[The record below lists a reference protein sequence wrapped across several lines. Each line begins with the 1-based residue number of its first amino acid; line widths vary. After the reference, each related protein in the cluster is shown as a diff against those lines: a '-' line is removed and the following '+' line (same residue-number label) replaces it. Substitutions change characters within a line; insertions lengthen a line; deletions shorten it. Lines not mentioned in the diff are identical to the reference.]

1 MRHVLATATT
11 VLIAGRVFSL
21 SAFAADLP
29 PRPMNP
35 PAPDSLVPQSAFFV
49 GVGGGWDA
57 ANFGNQKVFGQG
69 TSFTPPTGGAI
80 TPQIGSAA
88 GSTGLDLDT
97 QTALAPAVQ
106 AGYFQHFS
114 GTPWMWG
121 GKFFYS
127 YLNLGSARNGLLI
140 PQSGGFTQDGAFTPF
155 VGNYLVQSYRQTLN
169 QQISFVPFLGRS
181 FERSYLYLGAGPTVA
196 QTKTSI
202 ENITGFEAIAPF
214 PTSPTGIGQGS
225 NYSTSQWQW
234 GGIAMVGAT
243 YFLDRTW
250 FLDANYSYAMTGTK
264 SSNWGGPW
272 SDMTLTGGATRTGTN
287 KGISS
292 GSVNT
297 QAITV
302 SINAAF

>member
-1 MRHVLATATT
+1 MRHALAAVAT
-11 VLIAGRVFSL
+11 VLIAGRVVTL
-21 SAFAADLP
+21 SAFAADLA
-29 PRPMNP
+29 PRPVNS

-49 GVGGGWDA
+49 GLGGGLDS
-57 ANFGNQKVFGQG
+57 ANFGNQNVFGKG
-69 TSFTPPTGGAI
+69 TSFTPPTGGHV
-80 TPQIGSAA
+80 TPQIGSAQ

-97 QTALAPAVQ
+97 HTALAPTIQ
-106 AGYFQHFS
+106 AGYFQHFF

-121 GKFFYS
+121 GKLSYS
-127 YLNLGSARNGLLI
+127 YLDIGSAKNGLLI

-169 QQISFVPFLGRS
+169 QQVSFVPFLGRS
-181 FERSYLYLGAGPTVA
+181 FDRSYLYLGAGPTVA

-202 ENITGFEAIAPF
+202 ESITGFEAVAPF
-214 PTSPTGIGQGS
+214 PTSPTGIGQGA
-225 NYSTSQWQW
+225 NYSTSQWLW
-234 GGIAMVGAT
+234 GGVAMVGAT

-250 FLDANYSYAMTGTK
+250 FLDANYSYAMTATK

-272 SDMTLTGGATRTGTN
+272 SDTTLTGAPRVGTN

>member
-1 MRHVLATATT
+1 MRHVLAAATT
-11 VLIAGRVFSL
+11 VLIAGCVFTL
-21 SAFAADLP
+21 AAFAADLP

-69 TSFTPPTGGAI
+69 TSFTPPTGGHT

-127 YLNLGSARNGLLI
+127 YLGIGSARNSLH
-140 PQSGGFTQDGAFTPF
+140 ST
-155 VGNYLVQSYRQTLN
+155 VGRIYA
-169 QQISFVPFLGRS
+169 GRS
-181 FERSYLYLGAGPTVA
+181 V
-196 QTKTSI
+196 
-202 ENITGFEAIAPF
+202 
-214 PTSPTGIGQGS
+214 
-225 NYSTSQWQW
+225 YSVCRKLSCPVLST
-234 GGIAMVGAT
+234 
-243 YFLDRTW
+243 D
-250 FLDANYSYAMTGTK
+250 D
-264 SSNWGGPW
+264 
-272 SDMTLTGGATRTGTN
+272 
-287 KGISS
+287 
-292 GSVNT
+292 
-297 QAITV
+297 
-302 SINAAF
+302 

>member
-1 MRHVLATATT
+1 
-11 VLIAGRVFSL
+11 
-21 SAFAADLP
+21 
-29 PRPMNP
+29 
-35 PAPDSLVPQSAFFV
+35 
-49 GVGGGWDA
+49 
-57 ANFGNQKVFGQG
+57 
-69 TSFTPPTGGAI
+69 
-80 TPQIGSAA
+80 
-88 GSTGLDLDT
+88 LDT
-97 QTALAPAVQ
+97 QTALAPTVQ

-121 GKFFYS
+121 GKVSYS
-127 YLNLGSARNGLLI
+127 YLDIGSARNGLLI
-140 PQSGGFTQDGAFTPF
+140 PQSGGFTQDGQFTPF

-202 ENITGFEAIAPF
+202 ESITGFEAVAPF

-225 NYSTSQWQW
+225 NYSTSQWLW

-243 YFLDRTW
+243 YFFDRTW

-272 SDMTLTGGATRTGTN
+272 SDTTLTGVPRVGTN
-287 KGISS
+287 RGISS

>member
-1 MRHVLATATT
+1 MRHVFAAATT
-11 VLIAGRVFSL
+11 VLIAGSVFTL

-29 PRPMNP
+29 TGPMNP
-35 PAPDSLVPQSAFFV
+35 PAPDSLVPQSAFFA
-49 GVGGGWDA
+49 GVGGGWDSV
-57 ANFGNQKVFGQG
+57 NFGNQNVYGKG
-69 TSFTPPTGGAI
+69 TSFTPPTGGHI

-97 QTALAPAVQ
+97 QTALAPTVQ

-121 GKFFYS
+121 GKFSYS
-127 YLNLGSARNGLLI
+127 YLGIGSARSGLLI
-140 PQSGGFTQDGAFTPF
+140 PQSGGFTQDGQFTPF
-155 VGNYLVQSYRQTLN
+155 VGNYLVQSYRQTIV

-181 FERSYLYLGAGPTVA
+181 FERSYLYLGAGPTAA

-202 ENITGFEAIAPF
+202 ESITGFEAVVPF

-225 NYSTSQWQW
+225 NYSTSQWLW

-243 YFLDRTW
+243 YFFDRTW
-250 FLDANYSYAMTGTK
+250 FLDVNYSYAMTGTK

-272 SDMTLTGGATRTGTN
+272 SDMTLTGATRTGTN
-287 KGISS
+287 MGISS
-292 GSVNT
+292 GSVST
-297 QAITV
+297 QATTV

>member
-1 MRHVLATATT
+1 MRHALAAVAT
-11 VLIAGRVFSL
+11 VLIAGRVVTL
-21 SAFAADLP
+21 SAFAADLA
-29 PRPMNP
+29 PRPVNS

-49 GVGGGWDA
+49 GLGGGLDS
-57 ANFGNQKVFGQG
+57 ANLGNQNVFGKG
-69 TSFTPPTGGAI
+69 TSFTPPTGGHV
-80 TPQIGSAA
+80 TPQIGSAQ

-97 QTALAPAVQ
+97 HTALAPTVQ
-106 AGYFQHFS
+106 AGYFQHFF

-121 GKFFYS
+121 GKLSYS
-127 YLNLGSARNGLLI
+127 YLDIGSAKNGLLI
-140 PQSGGFTQDGAFTPF
+140 PQSGGFTQDGSFTPF

-169 QQISFVPFLGRS
+169 QQVSFVPFLGRS
-181 FERSYLYLGAGPTVA
+181 FDRSYLYLGAGPTVA

-202 ENITGFEAIAPF
+202 ESITGFEAVAPF
-214 PTSPTGIGQGS
+214 PTSPTGIGQGA
-225 NYSTSQWQW
+225 NYSTSQWLW
-234 GGIAMVGAT
+234 GGVAMVGAT

-250 FLDANYSYAMTGTK
+250 FLDANYSYAMTATK

-272 SDMTLTGGATRTGTN
+272 SDTTLTGAPRVGTN